1 MTDPMQAERE
11 AFEAWFEPN
20 EHNRAAIRAW
30 RSGDGYREGGYYL
43 CGCWNGWQAHA
54 EHIASELRSLRD
66 ALALAKSRIAELEK
80 TLAPFAQFGKSDIWA
95 GTMWEDK
102 SEDWQVMYSHATG
115 KFITLGDF
123 LRARAALKEEGQ

>member
-1 MTDPMQAERE
+1 MTDPMQAERWVRLADSDWVNIVNHPEVLGHGNDADLAVACAVRLTE
-11 AFEAWFEPN
+11 A
-20 EHNRAAIRAW
+20 RL
-30 RSGDGYREGGYYL
+30 REL
-43 CGCWNGWQAHA
+43 N
-54 EHIASELRSLRD
+54 ASELRSLRD